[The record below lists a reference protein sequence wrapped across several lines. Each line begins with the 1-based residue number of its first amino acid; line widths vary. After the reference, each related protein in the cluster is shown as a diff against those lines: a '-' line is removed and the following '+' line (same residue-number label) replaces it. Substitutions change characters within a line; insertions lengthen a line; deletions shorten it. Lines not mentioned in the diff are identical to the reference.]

1 MGDFN
6 KKESESLDFTGLKIP
21 RDYLSAYGGKNMMY
35 RTELVE
41 GITVEN
47 VTEKINA
54 KIEEMEK
61 ESYRLVTMS
70 FWGTERA
77 VLVFKKG
84 LKGSLL

>member
-1 MGDFN
+1 
-6 KKESESLDFTGLKIP
+6 
-21 RDYLSAYGGKNMMY
+21 MY

-61 ESYRLVTMS
+61 ESCLFGEPKELYWFS
-70 FWGTERA
+70 
-77 VLVFKKG
+77 KKG
-84 LKGSLL
+84 

>member
-1 MGDFN
+1 
-6 KKESESLDFTGLKIP
+6 
-21 RDYLSAYGGKNMMY
+21 MMY
-35 RTELVE
+35 RTELVAE
-41 GITVEN
+41 ITVEN

-61 ESYRLVTMS
+61 EGYHLVTMS
-70 FWGTERA
+70 FLGMERA

>member
-1 MGDFN
+1 
-6 KKESESLDFTGLKIP
+6 
-21 RDYLSAYGGKNMMY
+21 MMY

-70 FWGTERA
+70 FCC
-77 VLVFKKG
+77 
-84 LKGSLL
+84 LLYTSPSPRD

>member
-1 MGDFN
+1 
-6 KKESESLDFTGLKIP
+6 
-21 RDYLSAYGGKNMMY
+21 MY

-61 ESYRLVTMS
+61 LSTCYD
-70 FWGTERA
+70 
-77 VLVFKKG
+77 VFLGNRKSCTGFQKRVKG
-84 LKGSLL
+84 

>member
-1 MGDFN
+1 
-6 KKESESLDFTGLKIP
+6 
-21 RDYLSAYGGKNMMY
+21 MY

-61 ESYRLVTMS
+61 ES
-70 FWGTERA
+70 
-77 VLVFKKG
+77 
-84 LKGSLL
+84 

>member
-1 MGDFN
+1 MYHLFN
-6 KKESESLDFTGLKIP
+6 N
-21 RDYLSAYGGKNMMY
+21 YGGKDMMY
-35 RTELVE
+35 RTELLE
-41 GITVEN
+41 EITIEN
-47 VTEKINA
+47 ATVKINA

-61 ESYRLVTMS
+61 ESYRLVTLS

>member
-1 MGDFN
+1 
-6 KKESESLDFTGLKIP
+6 
-21 RDYLSAYGGKNMMY
+21 MMD

-41 GITVEN
+41 EITVEN

-70 FWGTERA
+70 FLEAERA

-84 LKGSLL
+84 LRGSLL

>member
-1 MGDFN
+1 
-6 KKESESLDFTGLKIP
+6 
-21 RDYLSAYGGKNMMY
+21 MMY

-61 ESYRLVTMS
+61 ERLSTCYD
-70 FWGTERA
+70 
-77 VLVFKKG
+77 VFLGNRKSCTGFQKRVKG
-84 LKGSLL
+84 

>member
-1 MGDFN
+1 M
-6 KKESESLDFTGLKIP
+6 T
-21 RDYLSAYGGKNMMY
+21 LSMLLIKQ
-35 RTELVE
+35 
-41 GITVEN
+41 
-47 VTEKINA
+47 
-54 KIEEMEK
+54 EMEK

>member
-1 MGDFN
+1 
-6 KKESESLDFTGLKIP
+6 
-21 RDYLSAYGGKNMMY
+21 MMY

-61 ESYRLVTMS
+61 ESYHIKTMS
-70 FWGTERA
+70 FLGTEKA

>member
-1 MGDFN
+1 
-6 KKESESLDFTGLKIP
+6 
-21 RDYLSAYGGKNMMY
+21 MMY

-47 VTEKINA
+47 VIEKINA

-84 LKGSLL
+84 LKGSFHSGRKSPAAGWGAWRQISCKAR

>member
-1 MGDFN
+1 
-6 KKESESLDFTGLKIP
+6 
-21 RDYLSAYGGKNMMY
+21 MMY

-41 GITVEN
+41 EITVEN

-61 ESYRLVTMS
+61 EGYHLVTMS
-70 FWGTERA
+70 FLAMERA

>member
-1 MGDFN
+1 
-6 KKESESLDFTGLKIP
+6 
-21 RDYLSAYGGKNMMY
+21 MMY

-70 FWGTERA
+70 FWESCRTCWGWN
-77 VLVFKKG
+77 LY
-84 LKGSLL
+84 

>member
-1 MGDFN
+1 
-6 KKESESLDFTGLKIP
+6 
-21 RDYLSAYGGKNMMY
+21 MMY
-35 RTELVE
+35 RTELLE
-41 GITVEN
+41 EITVEN

-61 ESYRLVTMS
+61 QSYRIVTMS
-70 FWGTERA
+70 FLGTERA